1 MTDQTNR
8 KTTLIEKDA
17 SATKDLPPKTVDK
30 DNADKVKG
38 GFAKPNVEATKK
50 IV

>member
-1 MTDQTNR
+1 MTDQNPR
-8 KTTLIEKDA
+8 KTVLFDKDA
-17 SATKDLPPKTVDK
+17 SDTKDLPPKPVDK

-50 IV
+50 IM

>member
-8 KTTLIEKDA
+8 KTTLIDKDA
-17 SATKDLPPKTVDK
+17 SETKDLPTKPVDK
-30 DNADKVKG
+30 ESADKVKG

-50 IV
+50 IM